1 MGLEGKVAII
11 TGGSQGIGKAIALLL
26 AEKGVNIAVSD
37 INREKAEEAL
47 REIESLG
54 RKGLA
59 IGVDVSNYNEVE
71 AMVKKVVDTF
81 GAIHILVNNAG
92 ITRDSLIIRMKEED
106 WDAVLDVNLKG
117 TFNCTKAVLKY
128 MTKQKGGRIVNIASI
143 VGVMGNPGQA
153 NYVASKAGVIGF
165 TKSTA
170 REYSSRD
177 ITVNAVAPGF
187 IDTAMTQ
194 ALPPEIREKL
204 LKQIPIEKF
213 GTPLDVA
220 QAVLFLVSDDASYIT
235 GQVIHV
241 NGGMWM

>member
-47 REIESLG
+47 RKIESLG

-153 NYVASKAGVIGF
+153 NYVASKAGIIGF
-165 TKSTA
+165 TKSAA

-194 ALPPEIREKL
+194 ALPTEIREKL
-204 LKQIPIEKF
+204 SKQIPMERF
-213 GTPLDVA
+213 GTPIDVA
-220 QAVLFLVSDDASYIT
+220 QAVRFLVSDEANYIT

>member
-1 MGLEGKVAII
+1 MGLEDKVAII

-153 NYVASKAGVIGF
+153 NYVASKAGIIGF
-165 TKSTA
+165 TKSAA

-194 ALPPEIREKL
+194 ALPTEIREKL
-204 LKQIPIEKF
+204 SKQIPMERF
-213 GTPLDVA
+213 GTPIDVA
-220 QAVLFLVSDDASYIT
+220 QAVRFLVSDEANYIT

>member
-11 TGGSQGIGKAIALLL
+11 TGSGQGIGKAIALLL
-26 AEKGVNIAVSD
+26 AEKGANIAVTD
-37 INREKAEEAL
+37 IDIKRAEETL
-47 REIESLG
+47 RKIESLN

-59 IGVDVSNYNEVE
+59 IGVNVTNYNAVE
-71 AMVKKVVDTF
+71 AMVKKVVDAF
-81 GAIHILVNNAG
+81 GSIHILVNNAG
-92 ITRDSLIIRMKEED
+92 IIRDSLIIRMKEED

-128 MTKQKGGRIVNIASI
+128 MTKQRDGKIVNIASI
-143 VGVMGNPGQA
+143 VGVMGNAGQA
-153 NYVASKAGVIGF
+153 NYVASKAGIIGF
-165 TKSTA
+165 TKSVA
-170 REYSSRD
+170 REYASRG

-194 ALPPEIREKL
+194 ALSPETREKL
-204 LKQIPIEKF
+204 LKQIPMERL
-213 GTPLDVA
+213 GTSLDVA
-220 QAVLFLVSDDASYIT
+220 QAVRFLVSDEANYIT

>member
-1 MGLEGKVAII
+1 MGLEGKVVII
-11 TGGSQGIGKAIALLL
+11 TGSGQGIGKAIALLL
-26 AEKGVNIAVSD
+26 AEKGANIAVTD
-37 INREKAEEAL
+37 IDIKRTEETL
-47 REIESLG
+47 REIESLN

-59 IGVDVSNYNEVE
+59 IGVDVTNYNEVE

-81 GAIHILVNNAG
+81 GVIHILVNNAG
-92 ITRDSLIIRMKEED
+92 IIRDSLIIRMKEED

-128 MTKQKGGRIVNIASI
+128 MTKQRDGRIVNIASI
-143 VGVMGNPGQA
+143 VGVIGNPGQA
-153 NYVASKAGVIGF
+153 NYVASKAGIIGF
-165 TKSTA
+165 TKSVA
-170 REYSSRD
+170 REYASRG
-177 ITVNAVAPGF
+177 ITANAVAPGF

-220 QAVLFLVSDDASYIT
+220 QAVRFLVSDEASYIT